1 MYETFMQLP
10 FDGYHVQGKITLPV
24 KAQSLIIFS
33 HGHGRS
39 ILMPHE
45 HRLAVAFQ
53 QQGFGTLVF
62 DTLDNHEN
70 IPEESIGIHLLSRG
84 LLTSTNWLHNHSEYH
99 SLKLAYFG
107 FGTGAAAALK
117 TASELGE
124 KIKAVVSMSGRL
136 DLLKSEELSGVQC
149 PTLLISGELDFKIGR
164 INQKALQILNGEKQ
178 LAVIP
183 GASHLFEESDKLNK
197 AAHISASW
205 YKKHLMPK
213 EVKSDTV
220 ISKESPVQSE
230 I

>member
-10 FDGYHVQGKITLPV
+10 FDDYHVKGKFTLPI

-39 ILMPHE
+39 MLMPHE
-45 HRLAVAFQ
+45 DRLATAFQ

-70 IPEESIGIHLLSRG
+70 IPEESIGIDLLSRG
-84 LLTSTNWLHNHSEYH
+84 LLTSTNWLHNHSEYQ

-117 TASELGE
+117 ATSELGE

-136 DLLKSEELSGVQC
+136 DLVKSELPGVQC

-164 INQKALQILNGEKQ
+164 INKEALQILNGEKQ

-197 AAHISASW
+197 AAHIATSW
-205 YKKHLMPK
+205 YKKHLMTG
-213 EVKSDTV
+213 EAKSDTV